1 MIQMNK
7 MDVLSNLV
15 MIMATAIVVDV
26 LLMRQGTTQKHGFV
40 WGKRYKHH
48 CFTYVTLN
56 CTPTALVPL

>member
-26 LLMRQGTTQKHGFV
+26 LLMRQGTTQKNRFI

-48 CFTYVTLN
+48 WFTHVTLN